1 MGKEK
6 LDWLSYRKTPRVS
19 ADFLIEREMIIGVEP
34 SLTTLLRLYYPTR
47 EQRAKFL
54 TNTALDLDGQ
64 TPLSVWKQGGRQRV
78 KQLLVQRYTNQQC
91 CHET

>member
-6 LDWLSYRKTPRVS
+6 TDWLSYRKTPRVS
-19 ADFLIEREMIIGVEP
+19 ADFLIEREVIIGVEP

-54 TNTALDLDGQ
+54 TTTTLALEGQ
-64 TPLSVWKQGGRQRV
+64 TPLSGNRV
-78 KQLLVQRYTNQQC
+78 DGS
-91 CHET
+91 E

>member
-6 LDWLSYRKTPRVS
+6 LDWLSYRKTPRAS
-19 ADFLIEREMIIGVEP
+19 ADFLIEREVIIGVEP

-54 TNTALDLDGQ
+54 TTATLALEGQ

-78 KQLLVQRYTNQQC
+78 KNLLVQRLAGMVC
-91 CHET
+91 

>member
-6 LDWLSYRKTPRVS
+6 TDWLSYRKTPRVS
-19 ADFLIEREMIIGVEP
+19 ADFLIEREVIIGVEP

-54 TNTALDLDGQ
+54 TNTTLDLEGQ

-78 KQLLVQRYTNQQC
+78 KNLLVQRLAGMVC
-91 CHET
+91 

>member
-6 LDWLSYRKTPRVS
+6 ADWLSYRKTSRAS
-19 ADFLIEREMIIGVEP
+19 ADFLIEREVIIGIGVEP

-54 TNTALDLDGQ
+54 TTTTLALEGQ
-64 TPLSVWKQGGRQRV
+64 APLSVWKQGGRQRV
-78 KQLLVQRYTNQQC
+78 KNLLVQRLVGMVC
-91 CHET
+91 